1 MTKQQRKATNYPR
14 KSLPEQGKM
23 TVRDFA
29 PTMTGWRGLPVS
41 ESYIRKLIREHEQK
55 GKPIPFDYEYEGKK
69 VWILTNKLAGKS
81 AKK

>member
-1 MTKQQRKATNYPR
+1 MTQQKRKATNYPR

-29 PTMTGWRGLPVS
+29 PTMKGWRGLPVS
-41 ESYIRKLIREHEQK
+41 ESYIRKLIRQNQET
-55 GKPIPFDYEYEGKK
+55 GKPIPFSYEFDGKK